1 MENNNYNLYFD
12 IANESDIPGI
22 MTIEKSFFATGVAY
36 TEKDIRKW
44 MKHNPNMFYVIR
56 DNIGQVKAFTIMAP
70 ITEECYNKF
79 KNGLV
84 TDMNQFELSDI
95 EITLQ
100 SDYYYF
106 ADVASLEKDTIASML
121 LFKNILPI
129 MWEHTHYI
137 VTTPITEEGKNKS
150 RRLGAKNINGEDY
163 LELNKPCYIEVAT
176 CKNIAQKYIGTIEKI
191 LSRRKK

>member
-1 MENNNYNLYFD
+1 MENNISNLYFD
-12 IANESDIPGI
+12 IAKESDIPEI
-22 MTIEKSFFATGVAY
+22 MTIEETFFATGVSY
-36 TEKDIRKW
+36 TEENIRKW
-44 MKHNPNMFYVIR
+44 MNYNPNMFYVIR
-56 DNIGQVKAFTIMAP
+56 NNIGQVKAFTIIAP

-79 KNGLV
+79 KNGSIS
-84 TDMNQFELSDI
+84 DMNQFELSDI
-95 EITLQ
+95 EVTLQ

-106 ADVASLEKDTIASML
+106 ADVAALEKDAIASML

-137 VTTPITEEGKNKS
+137 VTTPITEEGKNKAK
-150 RRLGAKNINGEDY
+150 RLGAKNITGENY

-176 CKNIAQKYIGTIEKI
+176 CKSIAQKYIGTIEKI